1 MKTFL
6 VILLS
11 ISSLSAG
18 EWFGDWY
25 VAESDG
31 FHDVYAVHPFR
42 KIGDK
47 YCDLRPLFKWID
59 LGQARRSRVKNPMP
73 LWQPVKFKVVQ
84 VFDGVLLVTNQAG
97 NGEKHFVFRNHPR
110 QQKLVDGDMFECLAF
125 KLPDRFQYED
135 VRGSVI
141 TVEVYDYG
149 ERYDPAERLRQFQ
162 AQQKKD
168 STNNPVAGK

>member
-1 MKTFL
+1 
-6 VILLS
+6 
-11 ISSLSAG
+11 
-18 EWFGDWY
+18 
-25 VAESDG
+25 
-31 FHDVYAVHPFR
+31 
-42 KIGDK
+42 
-47 YCDLRPLFKWID
+47 
-59 LGQARRSRVKNPMP
+59 
-73 LWQPVKFKVVQ
+73 
-84 VFDGVLLVTNQAG
+84 
-97 NGEKHFVFRNHPR
+97 
-110 QQKLVDGDMFECLAF
+110 MFECLAF